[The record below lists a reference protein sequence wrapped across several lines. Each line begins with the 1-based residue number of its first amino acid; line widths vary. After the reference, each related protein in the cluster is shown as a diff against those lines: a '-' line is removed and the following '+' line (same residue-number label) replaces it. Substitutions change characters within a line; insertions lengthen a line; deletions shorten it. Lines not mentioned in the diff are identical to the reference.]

1 MNKVLEYM
9 TLGIPF
15 VQFDLIEGRKMAAD
29 AALYAAGNCPRSLA
43 DRMLTLF
50 DDPVLRERT
59 AAEGLT
65 RAKSLLRWEDERQR
79 LLAAFDLVLPQ
90 PAQVHVSPLAQASRE
105 AAELHRASPA

>member
-1 MNKVLEYM
+1 
-9 TLGIPF
+9 
-15 VQFDLIEGRKMAAD
+15 
-29 AALYAAGNCPRSLA
+29 
-43 DRMLTLF
+43 MLTLF